1 MSRFVA
7 RLPDGDLDGR
17 HAHRYA
23 FVLWDALSV
32 AASARRPFC
41 RSSHISSSARGEPF
55 PEVLRGIR
63 EWVYAET

>member
-17 HAHRYA
+17 HALRYA

-32 AASARRPFC
+32 AASASAPVLSEQPYLVVRP
-41 RSSHISSSARGEPF
+41 R
-55 PEVLRGIR
+55 
-63 EWVYAET
+63 